1 MATKGGILSLEP
13 PPYSDAPRPI
23 RRPIRRRRRLVATLL
38 LTLLVGFTA
47 LIYLNTVIN
56 LFASRA
62 STAQANAFHE
72 GLSKCHETRTRNQQ
86 EKGIPSRDR
95 VNPRWNAITGQQ
107 TLLVI
112 KNATVFDGERTLEG
126 AFDITFESGIIRSVS
141 PTAENKAV
149 VDGAQVINVNRKFVT
164 PGLVDMHSHH
174 LTLPFP
180 GLSAITDISE
190 RPLMGPITPFVRALD
205 GFKPYDPA
213 IKIIASGGVTS
224 SLILPGSANIVGGE
238 AYLVKNLPL
247 SGENREPVVDELLL
261 DHGLPETDRRR
272 YLKMAC
278 GENPKNTYHN
288 SRLGLAWLLR
298 EHLDQAQQLR
308 ERQDAWCQAAFGI
321 DGASLTKTHRVAS
334 FIEAQG
340 KRPDDFKLQTSLA
353 LLRGELNINVHCYEP
368 EDFESMLSV
377 LHEFGVHP
385 QAFHHALEAWEV
397 PELLK
402 RLEENITI
410 ATFAENALFKAEA
423 YGANLRGPKILNDH
437 GIPVAFKSDHTG
449 EGNFAK
455 YLVYQAAI
463 AHSFGLPENKSLQS
477 VTSIPARSIQQH
489 HRIGYARPGYDADLV
504 IWDDHPLQVGATP
517 SQIFIDG
524 RPVLDVAAGDL
535 GVSAGRLNPVAA
547 QKVPAIRPT
556 VAEEARGQICTR
568 AQRPGSKVAFIGIE
582 KVLINSAS
590 VLTENVEDYVLVVED
605 GRIACLDKKATCLSD
620 ETLEY
625 VQQVT
630 LKHGHITPGLV
641 AFGNKLGIQSI
652 PSETSTGDGSAGKAG
667 DALNEQKRLHYAK
680 YGVHLHGKAF
690 TRARIGGVTKAVTVP
705 LFGGGIIQGVS
716 VGLRVGENGTILDNI
731 WKDDVALHLAIGQS
745 AKGDDTPTVSSGV
758 ERLRQLLQAGHEA
771 KSESHSIYSQA
782 ANGSLPLVV
791 EVYNEDDISQLILV
805 KRDFPSANL
814 VIYGG
819 HGAPLVAKHL
829 ADAAIPVILT
839 GNRGG
844 PTSWEKKNALTGP
857 PQTESPAKI
866 LLDSGVLL
874 GLAVTSD
881 SKVHGLAQEGRW
893 AGKYAGLSDKQAVA
907 LVSTNIE
914 TILGIFSDREK
925 GRGGYHGDFVV
936 WEGDPL
942 RGEGSVVVTVQ
953 SDGKISDCWPDTENA
968 VL

>member
-1 MATKGGILSLEP
+1 M
-13 PPYSDAPRPI
+13 PRPL
-23 RRPIRRRRRLVATLL
+23 RRRCRLVATLL
-38 LTLLVGFTA
+38 LILLAGFTT
-47 LIYLNTVIN
+47 LIYLNTVADF
-56 LFASRA
+56 FASRA
-62 STAQANAFHE
+62 STAQANVFLE
-72 GLSKCHETRTRNQQ
+72 GLGKCYETRNRNQQ
-86 EKGIPSRDR
+86 QKGSTSRDR

-107 TLLVI
+107 APLVI
-112 KNATVFDGERTLEG
+112 KNATLFDGEHTLEG

-141 PTAENKAV
+141 PTAEGKVV
-149 VDGAQVINVNRKFVT
+149 VDGAHVINVNRNFVT

-213 IKIIASGGVTS
+213 IRIIASGGVTS

-247 SGENREPVVDELLL
+247 SGEDREPVVDELLL
-261 DHGLPETDRRR
+261 DHGLPETDRQR

-308 ERQDAWCQAAFGI
+308 EHQDSWCQAAFDIG
-321 DGASLTKTHRVAS
+321 GTSFAKASRVSA
-334 FIEAQG
+334 FLEAQG

-385 QAFHHALEAWEV
+385 QAFHHALEAWQV

-463 AHSFGLPENKSLQS
+463 AHSFGLPEDKSLQS

-504 IWDDHPLQVGATP
+504 VWDAHPLQVGATP

-524 RPVLDVAAGDL
+524 RPILDVAAGDL
-535 GVSAGRLNPVAA
+535 EAKTEKLIPVGA
-547 QKVPAIRPT
+547 QDVPEIRPT
-556 VAEEARGQICTR
+556 VAQEVKGQICTT
-568 AQRPGSKVAFIGIE
+568 AQRPRSKVAFSGIE
-582 KVLINSAS
+582 KVLINSES
-590 VLTENVEDYVLVVED
+590 VSTESVEDYVVVVES
-605 GRIACLDKKATCLSD
+605 GRIACLGQKAKCLSD
-620 ETLEY
+620 ETLED
-625 VQQVT
+625 VQHIT
-630 LKHGHITPGLV
+630 LKHGHITPGLI

-652 PSETSTGDGSAGKAG
+652 PSESSTGDGSAGKAG

-690 TRARIGGVTKAVTVP
+690 TRARIGGVTKAVTAP

-745 AKGDDTPTVSSGV
+745 AKADDTPTVSSGI

-771 KSESHSIYSQA
+771 KAESHSTYSQA

-805 KRDFPSANL
+805 KRDFPAVNL

-819 HGAPLVAKHL
+819 HGAPLVAKQL
-829 ADAAIPVILT
+829 ADAGIPVILT

-857 PQTESPAKI
+857 PQTESPARI
-866 LLDSGVLL
+866 LLEAGVLL

-914 TILGIFSDREK
+914 SILGTLPDEDQ
-925 GRGGYHGDFVV
+925 GQGGYDGDFVV

-942 RGEGSVVVTVQ
+942 RGEGSVVVAVQ